1 MTTLEI
7 NLPDGLAKEAEQ
19 AGLLTAAA
27 IERMLKSEL
36 RRRAGEQLLESAR
49 KLASTNLPPLTE
61 EEIQAEIDAV
71 RAERRARGS

>member
-7 NLPDGLAKEAEQ
+7 DLPDGLAKEAEQ
-19 AGLLTAAA
+19 AGLLTAEA

-36 RRRAGEQLLESAR
+36 RRHAGGQLLESAR
-49 KLASTNLPPLTE
+49 KLASTDLPPLTE

-71 RAERRARGS
+71 RAEHRARGS

>member
-19 AGLLTAAA
+19 AGLLTAEA

-49 KLASTNLPPLTE
+49 KLASTDLPPLTE
-61 EEIQAEIDAV
+61 EDIQAEIDAA